1 MSIISNSVNRSL
13 SKDVV
18 SSRKQKFRQQKLY
31 DYITIRIRLDGLMI
45 RFNPL
50 LLITEVGIKSLK

>member
-18 SSRKQKFRQQKLY
+18 SSRKVENKNFRQQKLY
-31 DYITIRIRLDGLMI
+31 GYITIR
-45 RFNPL
+45 
-50 LLITEVGIKSLK
+50 KSDWTDDDD

>member
-13 SKDVV
+13 SKEVV

-31 DYITIRIRLDGLMI
+31 NHQNQTGRTDD
-45 RFNPL
+45 
-50 LLITEVGIKSLK
+50 